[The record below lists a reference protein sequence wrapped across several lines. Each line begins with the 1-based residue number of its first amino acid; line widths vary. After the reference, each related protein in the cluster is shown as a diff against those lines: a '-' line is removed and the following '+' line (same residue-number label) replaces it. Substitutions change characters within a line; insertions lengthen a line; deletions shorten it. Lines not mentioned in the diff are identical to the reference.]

1 MKLPKKE
8 LQNLI
13 TVLNM
18 TDNFTGKY
26 PIGNKEL
33 TLKVRKLE
41 SNGSIWYDAYYKIWR
56 IKGNSVD
63 FRKE

>member
-1 MKLPKKE
+1 MKMNKRD
-8 LQNLI
+8 LQDLI

-33 TLKVRKLE
+33 TLKVRELE
-41 SNGSIWYDAYYKIWR
+41 SDGLIWYDALYKMWR
-56 IKGNSVD
+56 IKSKSVD

>member
-1 MKLPKKE
+1 MKMNKRD
-8 LQNLI
+8 LQDLI

-33 TLKVRKLE
+33 TLKVRELE
-41 SNGSIWYDAYYKIWR
+41 SNGLIWYDTLYKIWLIR
-56 IKGNSVD
+56 SKSVD
-63 FRKE
+63 FRRE